1 VWDYPRPPRL
11 ERFEGRITV
20 ELGGEVIA
28 SAQDQPIGLYLGTQ
42 GREVF
47 EFERTASRLIEMR
60 SNDYL
65 ALPHGAR
72 AVSAAPAET

>member
-1 VWDYPRPPRL
+1 
-11 ERFEGRITV
+11 
-20 ELGGEVIA
+20 VIA
-28 SAQDQPIGLYLGTQ
+28 SAQDQPMGLYLGTE

-60 SNDYL
+60 STDYL
-65 ALPHGAR
+65 ALPHAAR